1 MDALGGLLR
10 LDRVDTVFRLASFF
24 ADGQDADG
32 GDGFKRVAG
41 FGANHANANRCKVA
55 GVKERNGKYDCD

>member
-1 MDALGGLLR
+1 VDALGSLLGLNL
-10 LDRVDTVFRLASFF
+10 VDAVFRLASFL

-41 FGANHANANRCKVA
+41 FGANHANAKRCKVA
-55 GVKERNGKYDCD
+55 GVKDRNGKNDCD